1 MKDISLVC
9 SLFLLFT
16 SQLFSQYCTNDKRF
30 TEAEFFTYNQVKS
43 VTNITY
49 GEAIDMSGKKVTLAL
64 DVYFPDTLVDN
75 LAVLP
80 TVIMIHGGG
89 FSSGNKEQHKAE
101 CIAFAQRGFVAF
113 TINYRLGWSS
123 NVTNDQVYASYRANQ
138 DARAALRFIVS
149 QHKKYHIDT
158 NWMFIGGTSAGSI
171 TSHNVVYNTQAEWES
186 LVPGISNKLGN
197 LDNSKNLLT
206 QTWKLKGVFNN
217 CGAVFSNAF
226 NKEDMIP
233 EIAFHGELDN
243 TVKIGYNPESGLAG
257 SRTIHDTLIK
267 NNICSELNVDP
278 DGAHGVYRSTNGA
291 IFRAARASC
300 FFKSIFCKTCTNF
313 YTTDSIA
320 PTCSIDKVTNGLET
334 LESEKVQFYPN
345 PFTDKLNVNIAEE
358 VSNYVLY
365 STLGSICYEGANLEN
380 IVYANLKAGNYVLK
394 IVTREK
400 VYNLSLQKE

>member
-1 MKDISLVC
+1 MKIFILIL
-9 SLFLLFT
+9 LFLV
-16 SQLFSQYCTNDKRF
+16 SSIAFSQYCTIDKRF
-30 TEAEFFTYNQVKS
+30 TEAEYFTANQVKTL
-43 VTNITY
+43 TNVTY
-49 GEAIDMSGKKVTLAL
+49 GEALDYNGQKVTLLL

-75 LAVLP
+75 LALRP
-80 TVIMIHGGG
+80 TVMMIHGGG
-89 FSSGNKEQHKAE
+89 FVSGKKEERKTE

-113 TINYRLGWSS
+113 SISYRLGGSGKD
-123 NVTNDQVYASYRANQ
+123 TNDQAYAIYRAHQ
-138 DARAALRFIVS
+138 DALAAMRFMVS
-149 QHKKYHIDT
+149 QRKKYHIDT
-158 NWMFIGGTSAGSI
+158 NWLFIGGSSAGSI
-171 TSHNVVYNTQAEWES
+171 TTHNVVYNTQEEWEKMI
-186 LVPGISNKLGN
+186 PGITKKLGA
-197 LDNSKNLLT
+197 LDKSTNSLT
-206 QTWKLKGVFNN
+206 DKFTLKGVFNN
-217 CGAVFSNAF
+217 WGAVFLYAF
-226 NKEDMIP
+226 NKNEMLP
-233 EIAFHGELDN
+233 EISFHGELDN

-334 LESEKVQFYPN
+334 LESEEVQFYPN